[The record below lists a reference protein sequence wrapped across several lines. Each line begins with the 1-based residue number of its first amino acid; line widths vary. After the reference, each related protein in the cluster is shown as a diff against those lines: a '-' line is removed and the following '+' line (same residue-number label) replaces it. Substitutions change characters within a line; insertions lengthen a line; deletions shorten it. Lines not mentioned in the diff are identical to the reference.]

1 MYVLWS
7 ELIHSLVFEQ
17 IIPFLDNV
25 FRSAMCHG
33 TSSKLSDKK
42 KQEASKETW
51 CFISLSSLTK
61 FCRTFSWGYFSL
73 PNKQKMLFLL
83 KGKKNI
89 YSFRFQSNSLVR
101 FQMGMKYITGVLV
114 INWHTIGLNKIEI
127 CIFIQISVVSR
138 V

>member
-1 MYVLWS
+1 MYVLQS
-7 ELIHSLVFEQ
+7 DLIQSLVFEQ

-25 FRSAMCHG
+25 VRSAMCHG

-73 PNKQKMLFLL
+73 PNKQKMLLL
-83 KGKKNI
+83 PKDREKKLRM
-89 YSFRFQSNSLVR
+89 SSSLHSNSLIQ
-101 FQMGMKYITGVLV
+101 FQIGVKYIKSVLV
-114 INWHTIGLNKIEI
+114 TNIRG
-127 CIFIQISVVSR
+127 IQ
-138 V
+138 